1 MDKYYFDTLIIGAG
15 VVGLAIARQAALSG
29 LSVVVVDKEKSF
41 GYGTSSRNSEVIHA
55 GIYYPI
61 DSWKSKLCLR
71 GKKQLY
77 EYCDKN
83 NIPHKKLGKYIVSCD
98 GAQTE
103 TLNQIYNNSHEAG
116 MVELFHV
123 PKERLCE
130 IGTSRKLDHAL
141 YSPST
146 GIVDSHKFMESLI
159 WELEELGGL
168 VSYNSEVTHVSCSN
182 NTSFELCIQDE
193 FLICCNN
200 LINAAGLGAV
210 NLRKM
215 MPIKDQKKYENF
227 YVKGNYFGYSSKVVF
242 QSLIYPVPEENG
254 LGVHLTL
261 DMNNRARFGPNT
273 ERCFDFDYSVDP
285 QLRQTFYDAIRSYWP
300 DVEFDKM
307 YPDYSGIRPKVKHK
321 GVVSNDFIIETYEEH
336 KSAGLVNLL
345 GIESPGLTASLAI
358 AETVSEFFQR

>member
-1 MDKYYFDTLIIGAG
+1 MIRLRLLGQILFRHNDYRRRGSRFSDRATSCFERSICCG
-15 VVGLAIARQAALSG
+15 
-29 LSVVVVDKEKSF
+29 VDKEKSF

-61 DSWKSKLCLR
+61 GSWKSKLCLR

-98 GAQTE
+98 GVQTE

-123 PKERLCE
+123 PEERLCE

-168 VSYNSEVTHVSCSN
+168 VSYNSEVTHVSSSN
-182 NTSFELCIQDE
+182 NASFEVCIQDE

-200 LINAAGLGAV
+200 LINAAGLGAI
-210 NLRKM
+210 NLRNM
-215 MPIKDQKKYENF
+215 MPIKDQKKYENY
-227 YVKGNYFGYSSKVVF
+227 YVKGNYFGYSSKLH
-242 QSLIYPVPEENG
+242 SEASSI
-254 LGVHLTL
+254 
-261 DMNNRARFGPNT
+261 
-273 ERCFDFDYSVDP
+273 RCP
-285 QLRQTFYDAIRSYWP
+285 K
-300 DVEFDKM
+300 KM
-307 YPDYSGIRPKVKHK
+307 VWVCI
-321 GVVSNDFIIETYEEH
+321 
-336 KSAGLVNLL
+336 
-345 GIESPGLTASLAI
+345 
-358 AETVSEFFQR
+358 